1 MKKIFLLISC
11 LLMAESLFAWGQK
24 GHDVTVCIAE
34 CHLTPEAA
42 ERVEKVLGGHSPVY
56 YANWMDIASHQ
67 PEFDYS
73 KTWHYLNIDE
83 GETLDSRHVNPGG
96 DVLEAVTMLVE
107 KLKKGGLDPEEEK
120 LSLKMLIHL
129 VGDMHCPMHTG
140 RLSDTGGNQVP
151 VTFFGT
157 PTDLHT
163 AWDTKIV
170 EAARRWSYSEWQ
182 SQIDRASDDE
192 IILMQ
197 AGDPRNWLE
206 ESHDICKTI
215 YAETPEGTDISYDY
229 VDRFTPVIERQFMR
243 GGYRLA
249 RLLNEIYG

>member
-1 MKKIFLLISC
+1 MKKLLILIGC
-11 LLMAESLFAWGQK
+11 LVMAESLFAWGQK
-24 GHDVTVCIAE
+24 GHDITVWLAE

-67 PEFDYS
+67 PEFAYT

-83 GETLDSRHVNPGG
+83 GETFDCHHVNPDG
-96 DVLEAVTMLVE
+96 DVLKAVTMLVE
-107 KLKKGGLDPEEEK
+107 KLKNGGLDPEEET

-140 RLSDTGGNQVP
+140 RLSDAGGNLVP
-151 VTFFGT
+151 VTFFHT

-170 EAARRWSYSEWQ
+170 EAAHRWSYSEWQ
-182 SQIDRASDDE
+182 YQIDRASDDE
-192 IILMQ
+192 IVLMQ
-197 AGDPRNWLE
+197 SGTPEDWIKE
-206 ESHDICKTI
+206 THGICLDI
-215 YAETPEGTDISYDY
+215 YAQTPEGTDISYDY
-229 VDRFTPVIERQFMR
+229 IDRFTPVIEMQFLR

-249 RLLNEIYG
+249 RLLNDIYG